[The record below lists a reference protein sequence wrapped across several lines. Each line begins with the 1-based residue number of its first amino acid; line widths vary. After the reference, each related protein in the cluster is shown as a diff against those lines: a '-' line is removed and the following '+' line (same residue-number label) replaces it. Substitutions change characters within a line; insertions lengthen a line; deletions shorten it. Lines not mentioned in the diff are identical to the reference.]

1 MSELGLGDTH
11 GILNRPGV
19 RQVRSSAGLGWERLY
34 VSTQR
39 ELPYR
44 ESFQGAGS
52 HLVILHLDGP
62 VTVRRGRRG
71 LTATR
76 QVPPGGLFL
85 HPAGTEL
92 DVELGGC
99 LNTVHVYVSDA
110 VLQATADDGRPMRL
124 KEEFGSTDPLL
135 EQLVLALDGVVRHWE
150 PSGRTYV
157 DQLAVMTAAQLARRH
172 GVRQQDAGRSG
183 RPAGL
188 TDRQFTAVRELLDAR
203 ISEPL
208 SLEDLASETG
218 LSVSQFARRFK
229 TRTGCP
235 PHRYL
240 MRLRVEQAA
249 RLLRAGTMP
258 IAQVAA
264 MCGFSHQEHLTR
276 VIRSHLGT
284 TPAALR
290 REG

>member
-11 GILNRPGV
+11 GILALPGV
-19 RQVRSSAGLGWERLY
+19 RPVRSSAGLGWDRLY

-44 ESFQGAGS
+44 ESFPGARS

-62 VTVRRGRRG
+62 VSVRRGRRG
-71 LTATR
+71 LTAAR
-76 QVPPGGLFL
+76 QVPRGGLFL

-92 DVELGGC
+92 DVELGGL
-99 LNTVHVYVSDA
+99 LNTVHVYVSEA
-110 VLQATADDGRPMRL
+110 ALQATADDDRPVRL
-124 KEEFGSTDPLL
+124 KEEFGGRDPLL
-135 EQLVLALDGVVRHWE
+135 EQLVLTLDGVVRHWE

-157 DQLAVMTAAQLARRH
+157 DQLALMTAAHLARRH
-172 GVRQQDAGRSG
+172 SVRQRDAEPPG

-188 TDRQFTAVRELLDAR
+188 SDRQFTAVRELLDAR
-203 ISEPL
+203 LAEPL
-208 SLEDLASETG
+208 SLEDLASAAG

-229 TRTGCP
+229 ARTGCP
-235 PHRYL
+235 PHQYL
-240 MRLRVEQAA
+240 TGLRVEQAA
-249 RLLRAGTMP
+249 RLLRAGDMP

-276 VIRSHLGT
+276 VIRAHLGT